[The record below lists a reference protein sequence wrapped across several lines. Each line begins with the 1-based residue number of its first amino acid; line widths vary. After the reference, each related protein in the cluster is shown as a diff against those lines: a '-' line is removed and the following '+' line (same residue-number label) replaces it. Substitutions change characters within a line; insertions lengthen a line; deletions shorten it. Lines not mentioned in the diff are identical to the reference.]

1 MRTTMGEKI
10 KDLRVERHMTT
21 RQLAQQTGI
30 SEAVL
35 NGLENDSGRDVGY
48 SRIIDLAKFFDVP
61 TDFLLGF
68 TESRITKN
76 IELKELGLSDKA
88 IAVLLAKRQDNALV
102 SQLIEHGEFTNL
114 ISAIDIYVKQ
124 LAAKSINTINNLTA
138 VVQRGVENYAA
149 GVGMPEG
156 YGEAMSYINETKVN
170 EDEFLRYRITERFN
184 QILRDVY
191 AANADNANKNVPSAI
206 AESNEMTGFMLEL
219 LDQVKTGEVEIETPI
234 DAVALLMVKMG
245 VSEQEMSEVME
256 GLPDSVDDVTQE
268 MINNLMEKYGVAE
281 NEVSKMLLASSN
293 VNKPLSNHT

>member
-1 MRTTMGEKI
+1 MGEKI

-114 ISAIDIYVKQ
+114 INAIDIYVKQ

>member
-1 MRTTMGEKI
+1 MKTTMGEKI
-10 KDLRVERHMTT
+10 KDMRVEHHMTT
-21 RQLAQQTGI
+21 KQLAQATGI
-30 SEAVL
+30 SEPVL

-48 SRIIDLAKFFDVP
+48 SRIIDLAKFFEVP

-76 IELKELGLSDKA
+76 IELKALGLSDRA
-88 IAVLLAKRQDNALV
+88 IEVLLAKRQDNALV
-102 SQLIEHGEFTNL
+102 SQLIEHGEFSNL
-114 ISAIDIYVKQ
+114 INAIDIYVKQ

-149 GVGMPEG
+149 GAGMPEG
-156 YGEAMSYINETKVN
+156 YGEAMNYINETKVN

-219 LDQVKTGEVEIETPI
+219 LDQVKSGKVEIETPM
-234 DAVALLMVKMG
+234 DAVAMMMVKMG
-245 VSEQEMSEVME
+245 VSENEMVDLLEDLPNNANEMPKDMIKQLMDRYGMTEKDVSE
-256 GLPDSVDDVTQE
+256 T
-268 MINNLMEKYGVAE
+268 VAAFI
-281 NEVSKMLLASSN
+281 K
-293 VNKPLSNHT
+293 